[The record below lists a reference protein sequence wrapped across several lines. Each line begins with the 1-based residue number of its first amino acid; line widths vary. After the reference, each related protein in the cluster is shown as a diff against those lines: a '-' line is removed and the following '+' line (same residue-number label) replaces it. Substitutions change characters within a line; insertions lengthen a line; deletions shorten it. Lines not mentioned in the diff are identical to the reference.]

1 MTDLAGKSAVNSPA
15 KRSRVLVEHRR
26 PPHALVFMAR
36 AFLRSPS
43 LPRRP
48 QFPDL
53 VQRWTSVRI
62 GGAHEA
68 RFREATG
75 CDAGSVLYPHVLGFR
90 LQMALLTHPAFPLP
104 LWRALQIRNRLVR
117 HRPLDRD
124 AVYAFETSI
133 GEHRVVEK
141 GLEVDVHTRLSS
153 GERCDWESL
162 VTYFYRGRFNSASG
176 SAAPPASPDLAAA
189 SRIAAFRTPK
199 SGGWDFGWLT
209 GDYNGIHWVSAYA
222 RRFGFK
228 SAFLHTQRS
237 VGLCLAHLGL
247 PDRAA
252 GALTLWLKGPIFY
265 DADVILSA
273 VQEPNQIRFG
283 LALAGDARH
292 AIAGRWSAGES

>member
-1 MTDLAGKSAVNSPA
+1 M
-15 KRSRVLVEHRR
+15 SRVVVEHQR
-26 PPHALVFMAR
+26 PPHALSFMAR

-43 LPRRP
+43 LPRQP

-53 VQRWTSVRI
+53 IERWASVRI

-68 RFREATG
+68 HFREATG

-117 HRPLDRD
+117 HHPLDRG
-124 AVYAFETSI
+124 AMYAFETSI

-141 GLEVDVHTRLSS
+141 GIEVDVHTRLSA
-153 GERCDWESL
+153 GDRCDWRSL
-162 VTYFYRGRFNSASG
+162 VTYFYRGRFDAPSG
-176 SAAPPASPDLAAA
+176 PAAPPPSPDLAAA
-189 SRIAAFRTPK
+189 SRIAAFHTPK
-199 SGGWDFGWLT
+199 SGGWAFGELT
-209 GDYNGIHWVSAYA
+209 GDYNGIHWQPTYA

-228 SAFLHTQRS
+228 SAFMHPQRS
-237 VGLCLAHLGL
+237 VGLCLARLGL
-247 PDRAA
+247 PDTEP
-252 GALTLWLKGPIFY
+252 GALALWLKGPIFY

-273 VQEPNQIRFG
+273 VREPDQIRFG

-292 AIAGRWSAGES
+292 AIAGSWSAAD